1 MMRKI
6 TLILCFFVF
15 SCTCCFGQTTVTYP
29 ASNTFF
35 INKLTSVAPTV
46 TGTAPTGYEI
56 KPDLPDGLD
65 FNRTTGIISSKVT
78 LSKAVPAANYIITAK
93 MAAGSDVSVNVQI
106 QIMPSNIYIPSTAS
120 FDIDSIIK
128 KPMRPNGD
136 TLNTV
141 YVLKSKTP
149 RLPEGLWLENTTGA
163 IKGQPVEA
171 VPTTPYHIIGIFS
184 PNGAKPD
191 TTDYYIHISVQPQ
204 SSFVKTAPTISF
216 VGQGNIQQSL
226 NSGAAIAANTGIGVV
241 YRQNSSRRYGVLHNI
256 EVDFSINVASTVDT
270 IKSVNN
276 SKNEVTNKQDFGN
289 SVLIPTNSGQA
300 FSFNFKGYFTERG
313 GPGGNYKRNSNALSL
328 GGVLSG
334 FNIAFSGSNR
344 NWEYVEYTDPASTA
358 PVPAPVSVKTSLL
371 SLYVGPFFEFV
382 TPSKSNNYGQ
392 NASITLGAGYS
403 GRWILGD
410 VQQGDHSNLRSNLL
424 GSTTNSFNG
433 YEVLLAL
440 RFYNIKAEVHVPFL
454 SNKAN
459 IPGLSG
465 THMTTF
471 IGFSGGFPIDLTKKS
486 NP

>member
-1 MMRKI
+1 MRKI
-6 TLILCFFVF
+6 TFILCFFVF

-35 INKLTSVAPTV
+35 INTITSVKPTI
-46 TGTAPTGYEI
+46 TGTAPASFAIQPALPVGLSFDTITGTITSTNALADVSPGKNYI
-56 KPDLPDGLD
+56 VTAKITGAADIPVNVLLQVMPPNIYVPSAASFTVDSTIVSMKP
-65 FNRTTGIISSKVT
+65 NVT
-78 LSKAVPAANYIITAK
+78 LQYVKYEVKGDPLPKGLTINNYTGEITGVPLKATPATTFHITA
-93 MAAGSDVSVNVQI
+93 
-106 QIMPSNIYIPSTAS
+106 
-120 FDIDSIIK
+120 
-128 KPMRPNGD
+128 
-136 TLNTV
+136 TLIN
-141 YVLKSKTP
+141 SPGTP
-149 RLPEGLWLENTTGA
+149 P
-163 IKGQPVEA
+163 I
-171 VPTTPYHIIGIFS
+171 
-184 PNGAKPD
+184 
-191 TTDYYIHISVQPQ
+191 DYYINISAQPQ
-204 SSFVKTAPTISF
+204 ADVVKDPPTISF

-313 GPGGNYKRNSNALSL
+313 GPAGNYKRNSNALSL

-410 VQQGDHSNLRSNLL
+410 VQQGDHSNLRSSLL